1 MAFKIPDTP
10 EELFRQG
17 RRGISE
23 FNRWLPYLILIVV
36 VLGIILSSFYSV
48 GTDEVGVIRFFGK
61 YARTEQP
68 GLHWK
73 WPFNIEQ
80 LDKVKVRRI
89 FKEEF
94 GFRTIKPG
102 INTQYSPQ
110 TNFEESLMLT
120 GDLNVAVVEWIV
132 QYTVKDPVQF
142 AFRVRDP
149 RTTIRNMSEAVMRL
163 VVGDHTINQVLT
175 EGREDIQREAEDKL
189 QEVLDSY
196 GAGIVIHNVILQDVT
211 PPNEVKPSFNEVNEA
226 RQEKEKLINQA
237 WEEYN
242 RVIPMAKGQAEQII
256 REAEGYALERVNQ
269 AEGDAGRFTLAWEAY
284 KSAPEVTRRRLYL
297 ETMQKVMPQLKDTLI
312 IDDSQKGLLPLLH
325 LNEEPRAEGK
335 QS

>member
-36 VLGIILSSFYSV
+36 ALGIILSSFYSV

-102 INTQYSPQ
+102 INTLYSPQ

-120 GDLNVAVVEWIV
+120 GDLNVLDVTWIV
-132 QYTVKDPVQF
+132 QFQVSDPVKLLF
-142 AFRVRDP
+142 NIRDP
-149 RTTIRNMSEAVMRL
+149 RTTVRDIAEVAMRQVIGDSSVNEALTTRRIE
-163 VVGDHTINQVLT
+163 INQEVQSK
-175 EGREDIQREAEDKL
+175 IQEI
-189 QEVLDSY
+189 LDSY
-196 GAGIVIHNVILQDVT
+196 DIGIKIETVKLQDVN
-211 PPNEVKPSFNEVNEA
+211 PPDEVKPSFNEVNEA
-226 RQEKEKLINQA
+226 KQEKEKVINQS
-237 WEEYN
+237 WEAYN
-242 RVIPMAKGQAEQII
+242 KVIPKARGEAEKTVS
-256 REAEGYALERVNQ
+256 ESEGYALSRVNQ
-269 AEGDAGRFTLAWEAY
+269 AQGDAAKFLATWTAY
-284 KSAPEVTRRRLYL
+284 KESKDVTRRRLYL
-297 ETMQKVMPQLKDTLI
+297 EVLDEVLPKAGQIYVIDPQGT
-312 IDDSQKGLLPLLH
+312 SMLLPLFY
-325 LNEEPRAEGK
+325 NKVKEPVR
-335 QS
+335 